1 MAYSPPTLTRLDIVN
16 ATPSIVKSIMEGTEG
31 YLNGV
36 APRYLFHDHDTEA
49 FPLSPGAAPALCNLH
64 PLETPVAQTPNL
76 PVYDLL
82 PEFHW
87 AIKSH
92 ATTSSFNFP
101 LSHFPPHLHQPLK
114 TGPWYSGRDLCRSDD
129 PFDVLCSRKDWDSV
143 HEREEERR
151 RDAMAHAR
159 LNQIPGGGP
168 HEAETPSEPVPSA
181 SPASS
186 SASSTSSRSCK
197 AIRVRGEG
205 GKTRTVT
212 LWRKERQ
219 VPEKLTFQAKT
230 AVRRKKI
237 PAVSNAKKPTST
249 TLVPVIA
256 PSDKAT
262 SVTLPAEYVG
272 SYRGVAGR
280 KLPRSCAIR
289 R

>member
-1 MAYSPPTLTRLDIVN
+1 
-16 ATPSIVKSIMEGTEG
+16 MEGTEG
-31 YLNGV
+31 YSNGE
-36 APRYLFHDHDTEA
+36 YFFHRSNTEA
-49 FPLSPGAAPALCNLH
+49 LPLSPGATFCNLQR

-82 PEFHW
+82 PEFRW

-129 PFDVLCSRKDWDSV
+129 PFDVLCSRREWDSV
-143 HEREEERR
+143 YEKEEERR
-151 RDAMAHAR
+151 RDEMAHAR
-159 LNQIPGGGP
+159 LALNQITGGGGP
-168 HEAETPSEPVPSA
+168 HEAGTPSEPAPSA

-186 SASSTSSRSCK
+186 SASSTSTRSCK
-197 AIRVRGEG
+197 AIKVRGEG
-205 GKTRTVT
+205 GRTRTVT
-212 LWRKERQ
+212 LWRRERQ
-219 VPEKLTFQAKT
+219 VPEKLTFQLKT
-230 AVRRKKI
+230 AARRNRSS
-237 PAVSNAKKPTST
+237 AVSNAKKSTTT
-249 TLVPVIA
+249 TLVPVVA
-256 PSDKAT
+256 ASDKT
-262 SVTLPAEYVG
+262 TPVTLPVEYVG

>member
-1 MAYSPPTLTRLDIVN
+1 
-16 ATPSIVKSIMEGTEG
+16 MEGTEG
-31 YLNGV
+31 YSNGE
-36 APRYLFHDHDTEA
+36 YLFHGSNTEA
-49 FPLSPGAAPALCNLH
+49 LPLSPGATFCSLR

-82 PEFHW
+82 SEFRW

-129 PFDVLCSRKDWDSV
+129 PFDVLCSRREWDFV
-143 HEREEERR
+143 HEKEEERR
-151 RDAMAHAR
+151 RDEMAHAR
-159 LNQIPGGGP
+159 LALNQITGGGGP
-168 HEAETPSEPVPSA
+168 HEAGTPSEPVP
-181 SPASS
+181 PASS
-186 SASSTSSRSCK
+186 TSSTSSRSCK
-197 AIRVRGEG
+197 AIKVRGDG

-219 VPEKLTFQAKT
+219 VPEKLTSQLKT
-230 AVRRKKI
+230 AVRRKRL
-237 PAVSNAKKPTST
+237 PVASNAKKSNT
-249 TLVPVIA
+249 TTFVPVIA
-256 PSDKAT
+256 TFDKTT
-262 SVTLPAEYVG
+262 SVTLPAEYAG